1 MGMIRHRTYRSIWL
15 IAILSISSCTSFSNG
30 SEPAR
35 LVETAV
41 PGATAAPDSVRTA
54 ALDAA
59 FAGMGSPYV
68 WAANGPDGF
77 DCSGLIVWA
86 YRNAVG
92 KNRIFRGER
101 GFQSDMAMDGFY
113 RTGTIAVEPADLAPG
128 DIVFITSSRFSI
140 THGGIFVRW
149 AAPGEIE
156 FINASS
162 YYDAVVIDTIPVDGR
177 VRGQWFAGAG
187 RVLLPTP

>member
-1 MGMIRHRTYRSIWL
+1 MRRHGTLRSI
-15 IAILSISSCTSFSNG
+15 ATASVILLSSCTTTLDRSS
-30 SEPAR
+30 PADVSALAAPESIR
-35 LVETAV
+35 AAALETAIS
-41 PGATAAPDSVRTA
+41 AI
-54 ALDAA
+54 
-59 FAGMGSPYV
+59 GSPYV
-68 WAANGPDGF
+68 WAANGPDVF

-86 YRNAVG
+86 YRTAVG
-92 KNRIFRGER
+92 DTEIFLGDR

-113 RTGTIAVEPADLAPG
+113 RTGTIAVESADLAPG

-140 THGGIFVRW
+140 THGGVFVRW